1 MGRFSTR
8 LWWAGIANGCPLS
21 SFSSKHI
28 LDIVW
33 HLELPFPF
41 YRIWEKRPWWM
52 KCVTQGQLRRPP
64 CHEEDRQRGLRPNF
78 LWLVSDSV
86 PSFPLFGWNE
96 PISDCSSQPHSSPYL
111 LLPIRKAWGIP
122 PLKDLPAHTLF
133 ALFQHSFEYSLATIS
148 KPVPVL
154 DTEAENTSKSWLYLQ
169 GTQWHGRSS
178 GLGSLFLNCG

>member
-1 MGRFSTR
+1 MCTYEISFPLLNWR
-8 LWWAGIANGCPLS
+8 LSPQGVCTAPRGPMWGKTCKRKSVKFWLTARVRTVSWAARKEWKVKQSPSLVQVQHCPS
-21 SFSSKHI
+21 
-28 LDIVW
+28 
-33 HLELPFPF
+33 E
-41 YRIWEKRPWWM
+41 
-52 KCVTQGQLRRPP
+52 
-64 CHEEDRQRGLRPNF
+64 
-78 LWLVSDSV
+78 

-178 GLGSLFLNCG
+178 GPGSLFLNCG